1 MKQQTPIAR
10 SAVARRDTTSVC
22 GFRERVS
29 RTIGAHQIRHRTSGH
44 CLAYLEVRT
53 SQAGRRS
60 VLYSPL
66 ASIILRFRGEI
77 AQTTAETKK
86 AFVLEAFD
94 LLFNK
99 REFEAAERYWSPHYF
114 QHSPHIEPGLDGQS
128 T

>member
-1 MKQQTPIAR
+1 
-10 SAVARRDTTSVC
+10 VARRDTTSVLQIP
-22 GFRERVS
+22 GMPS
-29 RTIGAHQIRHRTSGH
+29 RTIGAHQIRSRTSEH

-66 ASIILRFRGEI
+66 ASIILRFRREM

-86 AFVLEAFD
+86 AFVPEAFD

-99 REFEAAERYWSPHYF
+99 REFGPAERYWFPHYV
-114 QHSPHIEPGLDGQS
+114 QHSPHIEPERDGQS